1 MFEKLIVN
9 TEDKDNYERNLF
21 VKGEYLIKQIYDV
34 LLDANNSEKV
44 NWEEVL
50 AVLKYDKSLRD
61 EVYIF
66 LASFEE
72 YLKAELFRKYDVAS
86 KETIYRKNN
95 LQKLCENIY
104 KKQDDLNSNLYYC
117 FELELGSIIE
127 LVKAKAIYEIGY
139 IEKLDIVR
147 QLRNHVMHHNIL
159 LLGKATNYSQAQ
171 KEMKE
176 LKKQLEALYDVLPNS
191 GYKQAFQRALNEQ
204 IGRKYVDKLSL
215 GEMKNGIYD

>member
-104 KKQDDLNSNLYYC
+104 K
-117 FELELGSIIE
+117 
-127 LVKAKAIYEIGY
+127 
-139 IEKLDIVR
+139 
-147 QLRNHVMHHNIL
+147 
-159 LLGKATNYSQAQ
+159 
-171 KEMKE
+171 
-176 LKKQLEALYDVLPNS
+176 
-191 GYKQAFQRALNEQ
+191 
-204 IGRKYVDKLSL
+204 
-215 GEMKNGIYD
+215 

>member
-72 YLKAELFRKYDVAS
+72 
-86 KETIYRKNN
+86 
-95 LQKLCENIY
+95 
-104 KKQDDLNSNLYYC
+104 
-117 FELELGSIIE
+117 
-127 LVKAKAIYEIGY
+127 
-139 IEKLDIVR
+139 
-147 QLRNHVMHHNIL
+147 
-159 LLGKATNYSQAQ
+159 
-171 KEMKE
+171 
-176 LKKQLEALYDVLPNS
+176 
-191 GYKQAFQRALNEQ
+191 
-204 IGRKYVDKLSL
+204 
-215 GEMKNGIYD
+215 